1 MTEETKDTFAEKV
14 TLEVLFEVSG
24 CALLII
30 AYPTPD
36 HQHRVLLVRGA
47 HRCVPNIQSR
57 SEDEWAYQMGKSKEV
72 QYGKKV
78 PQ

>member
-30 AYPTPD
+30 AYPTPPPTAST
-36 HQHRVLLVRGA
+36 GF
-47 HRCVPNIQSR
+47 CS
-57 SEDEWAYQMGKSKEV
+57 
-72 QYGKKV
+72 
-78 PQ
+78 